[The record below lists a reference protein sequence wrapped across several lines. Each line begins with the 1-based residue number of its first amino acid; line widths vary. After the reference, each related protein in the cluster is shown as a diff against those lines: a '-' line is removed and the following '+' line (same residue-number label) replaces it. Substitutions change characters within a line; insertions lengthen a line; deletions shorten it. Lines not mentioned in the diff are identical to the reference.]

1 MAQTRDSL
9 SEVTWRN
16 RTVPVKNSRVR
27 TFLLANRDF
36 NSLLDKCTT
45 LAEKSDSL
53 EQHLM
58 DCKDAMLAIRDDIK
72 TEQVSYLKLLFI
84 CAYRFKLFNIHFGL
98 QKMDGSSTS
107 SASSLQYLHTYLS
120 FIRLE
125 RSIQRNLLLIE
136 SALENDGKQGTIV
149 C

>member
-72 TEQVSYLKLLFI
+72 TEQVNYLVTFWIRSDLINIYFYCRKWMVLQLLHLLYNIFI
-84 CAYRFKLFNIHFGL
+84 HICHSFVWK
-98 QKMDGSSTS
+98 D
-107 SASSLQYLHTYLS
+107 QYNVTY
-120 FIRLE
+120 
-125 RSIQRNLLLIE
+125 
-136 SALENDGKQGTIV
+136 

>member
-36 NSLLDKCTT
+36 NIMLDKCMT
-45 LAEKSDSL
+45 LAEQCDSL

-72 TEQVSYLKLLFI
+72 TEQVKLLLAYILSYL
-84 CAYRFKLFNIHFGL
+84 
-98 QKMDGSSTS
+98 
-107 SASSLQYLHTYLS
+107 
-120 FIRLE
+120 
-125 RSIQRNLLLIE
+125 
-136 SALENDGKQGTIV
+136 
-149 C
+149 

>member
-36 NSLLDKCTT
+36 NSMLDKCTT

-72 TEQVSYLKLLFI
+72 TEQVRIIFINVLFYSFSIRFILILILITENGWIFDFFYIFITISSYLFVI
-84 CAYRFKLFNIHFGL
+84 Y
-98 QKMDGSSTS
+98 S
-107 SASSLQYLHTYLS
+107 Y
-120 FIRLE
+120 
-125 RSIQRNLLLIE
+125 
-136 SALENDGKQGTIV
+136 GKINTT
-149 C
+149 

>member
-9 SEVTWRN
+9 SEVTWRS

-36 NSLLDKCTT
+36 NGMLDKCASP
-45 LAEKSDSL
+45 AEKSDSL

-72 TEQVSYLKLLFI
+72 TEQVKLLLKLKT
-84 CAYRFKLFNIHFGL
+84 CFKL
-98 QKMDGSSTS
+98 
-107 SASSLQYLHTYLS
+107 
-120 FIRLE
+120 
-125 RSIQRNLLLIE
+125 LIFFF
-136 SALENDGKQGTIV
+136 LI
-149 C
+149 

>member
-16 RTVPVKNSRVR
+16 RTVPVKNTRVR
-27 TFLLANRDF
+27 TFLLANRDYD
-36 NSLLDKCTT
+36 STLKKCTT

-72 TEQVSYLKLLFI
+72 TEQVILFTFNRLVYLNLSNFNSRKLMVL
-84 CAYRFKLFNIHFGL
+84 
-98 QKMDGSSTS
+98 
-107 SASSLQYLHTYLS
+107 
-120 FIRLE
+120 
-125 RSIQRNLLLIE
+125 
-136 SALENDGKQGTIV
+136 
-149 C
+149 

>member
-72 TEQVSYLKLLFI
+72 TEQVGYLMLLYI
-84 CAYRFKLFNIHFGL
+84 CVYKFKLFNIHFNSRKWMVLPLL
-98 QKMDGSSTS
+98 QHRHYSIFILICHSFVWKD
-107 SASSLQYLHTYLS
+107 QYS
-120 FIRLE
+120 VI
-125 RSIQRNLLLIE
+125 
-136 SALENDGKQGTIV
+136 
-149 C
+149 CC